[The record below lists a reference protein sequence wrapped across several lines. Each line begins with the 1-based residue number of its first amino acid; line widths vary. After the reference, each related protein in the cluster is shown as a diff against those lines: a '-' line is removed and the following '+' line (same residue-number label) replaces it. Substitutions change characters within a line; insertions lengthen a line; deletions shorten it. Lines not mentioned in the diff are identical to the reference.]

1 MGIKKSDSEN
11 VYSSLK
17 GLGAID
23 IRITL
28 QKYKKIN
35 TKFFIGNH
43 SKTGQRPVGV
53 CRIVRDS
60 SIISH
65 AGGVRGNHN

>member
-1 MGIKKSDSEN
+1 VKWFIPSKKRNPQTLFQGIKKSDSEN

-28 QKYKKIN
+28 QKYKNI
-35 TKFFIGNH
+35 
-43 SKTGQRPVGV
+43 
-53 CRIVRDS
+53 
-60 SIISH
+60 SIQNN
-65 AGGVRGNHN
+65 GRRKK